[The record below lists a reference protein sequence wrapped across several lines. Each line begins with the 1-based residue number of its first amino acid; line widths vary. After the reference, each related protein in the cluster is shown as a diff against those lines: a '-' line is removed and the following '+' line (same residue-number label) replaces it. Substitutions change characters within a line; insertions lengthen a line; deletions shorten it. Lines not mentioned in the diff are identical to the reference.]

1 MPAFCTTI
9 AAIVSSSGST
19 PSAYRG
25 GMKLI
30 GPAALVVALA
40 VAPAACS
47 GSSDSSDGGTRQL
60 SAAEAMD
67 ATCAEVR
74 AGIDEFN
81 REDYAGTVE
90 HFVKAKVPA
99 KVNAKVNE
107 EPEAD
112 ALLDAVEYYAN
123 LAPKDYPEAARSSE
137 NFARNKVIT
146 LEQCAS
152 DEPID
157 ATPGTPV

>member
-1 MPAFCTTI
+1 MRILVT
-9 AAIVSSSGST
+9 
-19 PSAYRG
+19 
-25 GMKLI
+25 
-30 GPAALVVALA
+30 AALVAVLA
-40 VAPAACS
+40 SACS
-47 GSSDSSDGGTRQL
+47 GASDDSRTDAPRLT
-60 SAAEAMD
+60 AAEAMD
-67 ATCAEVR
+67 RTCAEVR
-74 AGIDEFN
+74 LGIDEFN
-81 REDYAGTVE
+81 RDDYAGTVE
-90 HFVKAKVPA
+90 HFVKARTPA
-99 KVNAKVNE
+99 KVYAKVNE

-123 LAPKDYPEAARSSE
+123 LSPDDYPEAARSSE

>member
-1 MPAFCTTI
+1 MR
-9 AAIVSSSGST
+9 
-19 PSAYRG
+19 RG
-25 GMKLI
+25 ARRHRRVQ
-30 GPAALVVALA
+30 P
-40 VAPAACS
+40 
-47 GSSDSSDGGTRQL
+47 
-60 SAAEAMD
+60 
-67 ATCAEVR
+67 
-74 AGIDEFN
+74 

-123 LAPKDYPEAARSSE
+123 LAPEDYPEAARSSE

>member
-1 MPAFCTTI
+1 
-9 AAIVSSSGST
+9 
-19 PSAYRG
+19 
-25 GMKLI
+25 MKIL
-30 GPAALVVALA
+30 GAVALLLALVGCSNGSD
-40 VAPAACS
+40 APS
-47 GSSDSSDGGTRQL
+47 TTKPSL
-60 SAAEAMD
+60 SAAEAVQ
-67 ATCAEVR
+67 ATCREVR

-81 REDYAGTVE
+81 RDDYAGTVE
-90 HFVKAKVPA
+90 HFEKAKIPA
-99 KVNAKVNE
+99 KVYAKVNK

-123 LAPKDYPEAARSSE
+123 LSPENYPEAARSSE
-137 NFARNKVIT
+137 NFARNKAIT

>member
-1 MPAFCTTI
+1 
-9 AAIVSSSGST
+9 
-19 PSAYRG
+19 
-25 GMKLI
+25 MKVL
-30 GPAALVVALA
+30 GAVALLLA
-40 VAPAACS
+40 LAACS
-47 GSSDSSDGGTRQL
+47 GGSDASATATSKL
-60 SAAEAMD
+60 SAADAMR
-67 ATCAEVR
+67 AACLEVR

-81 REDYAGTVE
+81 RDDYAGTVE
-90 HFVKAKVPA
+90 HFEKAKIPA
-99 KVNAKVNE
+99 KVYAKVDD

-123 LAPKDYPEAARSSE
+123 LAPDDYPEAARSSE
-137 NFARNKVIT
+137 SFARNKVIT

>member
-1 MPAFCTTI
+1 MKLLGSVVLLLALTAC
-9 AAIVSSSGST
+9 SSGSEA
-19 PSAYRG
+19 PST
-25 GMKLI
+25 
-30 GPAALVVALA
+30 
-40 VAPAACS
+40 S
-47 GSSDSSDGGTRQL
+47 TSTSSL
-60 SAAEAMD
+60 SAADAVQ
-67 ATCAEVR
+67 ATCREVR

-90 HFVKAKVPA
+90 HFEKAKIPA
-99 KVNAKVNE
+99 KVYAKVNK

-123 LAPKDYPEAARSSE
+123 LSPDRYPDAARSSE
-137 NFARNKVIT
+137 SFARNKAIT

>member
-1 MPAFCTTI
+1 MRILGSVVLLLVVLTAC
-9 AAIVSSSGST
+9 SSGSD
-19 PSAYRG
+19 
-25 GMKLI
+25 
-30 GPAALVVALA
+30 
-40 VAPAACS
+40 APATKPSVSA
-47 GSSDSSDGGTRQL
+47 SDAVQ
-60 SAAEAMD
+60 
-67 ATCAEVR
+67 ATCREVR

-90 HFVKAKVPA
+90 HFRKAKVPA
-99 KVNAKVNE
+99 KVYAKVNK

-123 LAPKDYPEAARSSE
+123 LSPDRYPDAARSSE
-137 NFARNKVIT
+137 SFARNKAIT

-157 ATPGTPV
+157 ATPGTAV

>member
-1 MPAFCTTI
+1 
-9 AAIVSSSGST
+9 
-19 PSAYRG
+19 
-25 GMKLI
+25 MKIL
-30 GPAALVVALA
+30 GAVALLLA
-40 VAPAACS
+40 LAACS
-47 GSSDSSDGGTRQL
+47 GGSDAPGAPAKSTL
-60 SAAEAMD
+60 SAADAMRE
-67 ATCAEVR
+67 TCREVR

-81 REDYAGTVE
+81 RDDYQGTVE
-90 HFVKAKVPA
+90 HFEKAKVPA
-99 KVNAKVNE
+99 KVYAKVNK

-123 LAPKDYPEAARSSE
+123 LSPADYPKAARSSE

-152 DEPID
+152 DDPID

>member
-1 MPAFCTTI
+1 MKTL
-9 AAIVSSSGST
+9 AA
-19 PSAYRG
+19 
-25 GMKLI
+25 
-30 GPAALVVALA
+30 AALLLALT
-40 VAPAACS
+40 ACS
-47 GSSDSSDGGTRQL
+47 GGSDAPEAAQSTL
-60 SAAEAMD
+60 SASEAMQ
-67 ATCAEVR
+67 ATCREVR

-81 REDYAGTVE
+81 RDDYTGTVE
-90 HFVKAKVPA
+90 HFEKAKVPA
-99 KVNAKVNE
+99 KVYAKVNE

-123 LAPKDYPEAARSSE
+123 LSPADYPEAARSSE

-152 DEPID
+152 DDPID

>member
-1 MPAFCTTI
+1 MM
-9 AAIVSSSGST
+9 
-19 PSAYRG
+19 R
-25 GMKLI
+25 I
-30 GPAALVVALA
+30 GPTSLALGLGLGL
-40 VAPAACS
+40 AACS
-47 GSSDSSDGGTRQL
+47 GGSGSSDADGGDARL
-60 SAAEAMD
+60 SATEAME

-90 HFVKAKVPA
+90 HFLKAKVPA
-99 KVNAKVNE
+99 KVYAKVNE

-123 LAPKDYPEAARSSE
+123 LSPEKYPEAARSSE
-137 NFARNKVIT
+137 NFARNKTIT

>member
-1 MPAFCTTI
+1 
-9 AAIVSSSGST
+9 
-19 PSAYRG
+19 
-25 GMKLI
+25 MKIL
-30 GPAALVVALA
+30 GAVVLLLAL
-40 VAPAACS
+40 AACS
-47 GSSDSSDGGTRQL
+47 GGSDAPEAPARSTL
-60 SAAEAMD
+60 SADDAMR
-67 ATCAEVR
+67 ATCREVR

-81 REDYAGTVE
+81 RDDYAGTVE
-90 HFVKAKVPA
+90 HFEKAKVPA
-99 KVNAKVNE
+99 KVYAKVNE

-123 LAPKDYPEAARSSE
+123 LSPADYPEAARSSE

-152 DEPID
+152 DDPID

>member
-1 MPAFCTTI
+1 MKVI
-9 AAIVSSSGST
+9 AAAAAT
-19 PSAYRG
+19 
-25 GMKLI
+25 
-30 GPAALVVALA
+30 AALVLSLS
-40 VAPAACS
+40 ACS
-47 GSSDSSDGGTRQL
+47 GGGSDASSERTPAM
-60 SAAEAMD
+60 SAAAAMK
-67 ATCAEVR
+67 ATCVEVR

-90 HFVKAKVPA
+90 HFEKAKVSA

-123 LAPKDYPEAARSSE
+123 LSPDDYPEAARSSE
-137 NFARNKVIT
+137 SFARNKVIT